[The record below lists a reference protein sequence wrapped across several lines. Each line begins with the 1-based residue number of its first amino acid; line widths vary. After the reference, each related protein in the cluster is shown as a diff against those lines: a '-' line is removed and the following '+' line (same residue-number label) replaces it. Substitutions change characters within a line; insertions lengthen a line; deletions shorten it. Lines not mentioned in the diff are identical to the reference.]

1 MIDYNAVQ
9 LRQLSIHQ
17 VGNRTKEDGIRLSV
31 EPVVLDNQDTIA
43 HLRQYFL
50 SAFNN
55 AVEVFQFS
63 HASMLDLNE
72 VFTYCGKIF
81 NDVEDFHEQSMA
93 IARHLY
99 ERSSHPKI
107 NNGELSVCLMDDVN
121 FRGTDYRAIGIFK
134 AESRD
139 VFLQFNRR
147 YDKFDVDH
155 QDGIPVNKLE
165 KGCLILELEQ
175 ETGYQVLIIDSNRSG
190 DAQYWKNEFLQVRP
204 CADSYQFTRNV
215 LTLTKDFVTQQVPE
229 EFQTTRTDQIDLL
242 NRSVEYFKTHETFNK
257 QEFAQE
263 VFHHE
268 HMIESFRRFDNS
280 ITRDDNFQVEDNFQI
295 STQAV
300 KKQARI
306 FKSVLKLDKNFH
318 IYIHGNRDLIEH
330 GVDERG
336 RKFYKIYYDNES

>member
-1 MIDYNAVQ
+1 MIDFNAVQ
-9 LRQLSIHQ
+9 LRQLSVHQ
-17 VGNRTKEDGIRLSV
+17 VGNRSKADGVRLSV
-31 EPVVLDNQDTIA
+31 EPVVLDNQDTINY
-43 HLRQYFL
+43 LRQYFL
-50 SAFNN
+50 SSFNT

-72 VFTYCGKIF
+72 VFTFCGKIF
-81 NDVEDFHEQSMA
+81 NDESCFHDQSMA

-99 ERSSHPKI
+99 ERSAHPKI
-107 NNGELSVCLMDDVN
+107 NNGELSVCLMEDLN
-121 FRGTDYRAIGIFK
+121 FRGVDHRAIGIFK
-134 AESRD
+134 AETRD

-147 YDKFDVDH
+147 YDKFDIDH
-155 QDGIPVNKLE
+155 QEGVPVTKLE
-165 KGCLILELEQ
+165 KGCLVIETDQ
-175 ETGYQVLIIDSNRSG
+175 ETGYQLLIIDANRSG
-190 DAQYWKNEFLQVRP
+190 DAAYWKNEFLQVRP
-204 CADSYQFTRNV
+204 CADSYQFTRNL

-257 QEFAQE
+257 SEFEQE

-268 HMIESFRRFDNS
+268 HMIESFRRFDQS

-295 STQAV
+295 SAQAV
-300 KKQARI
+300 KKQARV

-318 IYIHGNRDLIEH
+318 IYIHGNRELIEH

-336 RKFYKIYYDNES
+336 RKFYKIFYDVES

>member
-55 AVEVFQFS
+55 VVEVFQFS

-81 NDVEDFHEQSMA
+81 NDEEDFHEQSMA

-204 CADSYQFTRNV
+204 CADSYQYTRNL
-215 LTLTKDFVTQQVPE
+215 LTLTKDFVTQQ
-229 EFQTTRTDQIDLL
+229 
-242 NRSVEYFKTHETFNK
+242 
-257 QEFAQE
+257 
-263 VFHHE
+263 
-268 HMIESFRRFDNS
+268 
-280 ITRDDNFQVEDNFQI
+280 
-295 STQAV
+295 
-300 KKQARI
+300 
-306 FKSVLKLDKNFH
+306 
-318 IYIHGNRDLIEH
+318 
-330 GVDERG
+330 
-336 RKFYKIYYDNES
+336 